1 VGNSVWDKGFLS
13 DYFDNER
20 VDRKS
25 VRLEGRRETASV
37 ILDME
42 LVDLVH
48 SLPSFYFVLS
58 IFSY

>member
-1 VGNSVWDKGFLS
+1 VWDKGFSS

-25 VRLEGRRETASV
+25 VWLEGRREMTSV
-37 ILDME
+37 VLDME
-42 LVDLVH
+42 LVDLVR

-58 IFSY
+58 VFSY